1 MARRTL
7 WVGLVAIA
15 GLFLASPTARAADE
29 PSITG
34 TYDCVGDNS
43 DGKEYKGKVT
53 ISKKGDTYI
62 LEWTIGKE
70 THFGIGL
77 LRGNTL
83 SSSWATVANGKVIKG
98 IVIYKVQK
106 NKLVGEWAQYPGD
119 GKVLKETLT
128 RSSD

>member
-1 MARRTL
+1 L
-7 WVGLVAIA
+7 GLVAVV
-15 GLFLASPTARAADE
+15 GLFLASPAARAADE

-43 DGKEYKGKVT
+43 GGGEYKGKVT

-70 THFGIGL
+70 THEGIGL

-83 SSSWATVANGKVIKG
+83 SVSWATVVDGKAVSG
-98 IVIYKVQK
+98 IVVYKVQK
-106 NKLVGEWAQYPGD
+106 NKLVGEWTPYPGN

-128 RSSD
+128 KSD